1 MEQFSL
7 FEKFP
12 KRNVR
17 NSYKLIDVSKA
28 TGCDNIGPLLLKLA
42 AFYIAESVTYI
53 CNQSI
58 KLPQFLDKWKEA
70 SVTPLHKGGHKDDLN
85 SYRPIYILSFISR
98 LLEKHICDSLMTFLT
113 EFNYCLKISQDSDP
127 IIHAKWH

>member
-58 KLPQFLDKWKEA
+58 KLSQFLDKWKEA
-70 SVTPLHKGGHKDDLN
+70 
-85 SYRPIYILSFISR
+85 
-98 LLEKHICDSLMTFLT
+98 
-113 EFNYCLKISQDSDP
+113 
-127 IIHAKWH
+127 